1 MQFGLYRRILHS
13 PLTKRDI
20 ELAKPAL
27 VLWLKVAV
35 TWQALVLIG
44 SGIYL
49 VGLHHRPGLA
59 WTAPA
64 IGAIVGSALPLQFV
78 VVGIMRAAR
87 R

>member
-1 MQFGLYRRILHS
+1 M
-13 PLTKRDI
+13 TKDI
-20 ELAKPAL
+20 GLAKPAL
-27 VLWLKVAV
+27 VLWLKIAL

-44 SGIYL
+44 SGVYL
-49 VGLHHRPGLA
+49 VGSHHPSGVA